1 MDVSISLT
9 HCTADC
15 SEAVLQAVNAFN
27 TALALETKGI
37 VSPAVRRVVVS
48 LEIWNPL
55 SNVDGGSRRGTFDLS
70 TGTYFGVAAL
80 DHADWVAP
88 DWAARMAA
96 LAAAA
101 RSALGPTKRMR
112 LGKDERVAIAMAA
125 DRAAI
130 QAAQNPPEVLAA
142 LASVHLVFSGD
153 QMIPGVSFGVQ
164 ELPPSELSRLI
175 EVPPEQARQTAARYF
190 GKATDAPSM
199 FKSYREERA
208 KLEYREAWIDGE
220 FVVEHW
226 GTCGERGSTRRHEA
240 ADNATRR
247 EVLAALRASAER
259 DGYGSIAIE
268 DHGTIVARKT
278 TDEAHWESELELR
291 YDLQAAL
298 DEELGWTGLGHCDGG
313 STGGGSMEVFCF
325 VVDINAGLAAINRQ
339 LAQARF
345 RGFVAVTPR

>member
-1 MDVSISLT
+1 VDVSISLT

-101 RSALGPTKRMR
+101 RSALGPTKRM
-112 LGKDERVAIAMAA
+112 GKDERVAIAMAA

-199 FKSYREERA
+199 FKSYRAEGA
-208 KLEYREAWIDGE
+208 NLGYREAWVDGD

-240 ADNATRR
+240 ADNAKRR
-247 EVLAALRASAER
+247 EVLAALSASAEQ
-259 DGYGSIAIE
+259 DGYRSIAIA
-268 DHGTIVARKT
+268 DHGTIVARRPT
-278 TDEAHWESELELR
+278 VEARWEADLELR
-291 YDLQAAL
+291 YELQKVL
-298 DEELGWTGLGHCDGG
+298 DDELGWTGLGHCDGG
-313 STGGGSMEVFCF
+313 STGGGSMEVFCY
-325 VVDINAGLAAINRQ
+325 VVDINAGLSVVNRQ
-339 LAQARF
+339 LADPRF